1 MLKIDVFA
9 PIPNASVRMI
19 MRVKPGLFRMMRKAY
34 RISLNSI
41 SMIPPNESSSQI
53 GHFVRISVSTFTAL
67 QMGASLLLLGGR
79 RQHTVQAQIHCGF
92 GVVVGP
98 STGQDQAQPGA
109 CNLFS
114 AESFR
119 GLR

>member
-19 MRVKPGLFRMMRKAY
+19 MRVKPGLLRMMRKAY

-41 SMIPPNESSSQI
+41 SMIPPTNQVLTLVVSYGSP
-53 GHFVRISVSTFTAL
+53 FSTFIAL

-98 STGQDQAQPGA
+98 STG
-109 CNLFS
+109 
-114 AESFR
+114 
-119 GLR
+119 

>member
-41 SMIPPNESSSQI
+41 SMIHSSNESKFSDC
-53 GHFVRISVSTFTAL
+53 HFVRISVSTFTAL

-98 STGQDQAQPGA
+98 TTG
-109 CNLFS
+109 
-114 AESFR
+114 
-119 GLR
+119 